1 MDILVRHYEEKDA
14 GDFLNMALDL
24 WSDYDRKELHGLI
37 TEGRQKKLQI
47 LVAANKQHLIGFAMF
62 SIREDYVEGASSS
75 PTGYLEGIY
84 VKPEYRKYGVAR
96 TLYEDGEKWV
106 LSQGCE
112 EIGSDTWT
120 WNKGSQKFHAAL
132 GFREEE
138 ILVHFIK
145 RIEAVNRGNH

>member
-1 MDILVRHYEEKDA
+1 MDILVRQYEEKDA
-14 GDFLNMALDL
+14 GDFLSMALDL
-24 WSDYDRKELHGLI
+24 WSDYDRQELNDLI
-37 TEGRQKKLQI
+37 AEARQKQFQI
-47 LVAANKQHLIGFAMF
+47 LVAANKHDLIGFAMF

-84 VKPEYRKYGVAR
+84 VKPAFRKYGVAR

-106 LSQGCE
+106 LSHGCI

-120 WNKGSQKFHAAL
+120 WNKGSQKFHVAL
-132 GFREEE
+132 GFKEEE

-145 RIEAVNRGNH
+145 EIESVKSKNH